1 MKKTLTGSTVAKITA
16 SFLLAISFLVGC
28 AGAWVTLVMLDSNV
42 YAYGENESTLIEEFL
57 KNQIVYDFT
66 YLKLGSDGCVLNNVE
81 WISEYCQNSNLEV
94 NLISD
99 KEDEL
104 DLVYCTFTGRE
115 AEVGNHY
122 YSYTRDFT
130 AYREKDAENHTEE
143 WFLGASSQY
152 SEEGNLELGSA
163 AIEQYNFYMMLFV
176 NPEFPVNDRYKELAE
191 TARALYKGRY
201 AAPALASGGLFF
213 FLICFIFLMCAAGRH
228 NSGDEGSKTV
238 QPGLLSGI
246 PTDVFAVAYFLVAA
260 TGIGLGASFCSGLP
274 SVLAVFMTFGLAE
287 VILGT
292 VVCMELAIRMKL
304 RTFWRN
310 TLIWKMLRFLHKCLR
325 VFLGG
330 IKRLGEMIPFTMD
343 AVIVFF
349 AVCIFEFL
357 GLMLFGSGELAVL
370 WILEK
375 MVMFPAVV
383 YFAWMCVQLKKGS
396 AALAEGNLQYKMNT
410 SHMILNFKEQG
421 ENLNR
426 IAQGIN
432 VAVEQR
438 MKSEHLK
445 TELITN
451 VSHDLKT
458 PLTSIINYADL
469 IAAESGNSETVAE
482 YADVLLRQSKRLKK
496 LLDDLM
502 EASKA
507 TTGNLEV
514 TLEPCEIGVLLTQ
527 AVGEYEQRFAEKELR
542 LITKQPEEEIRV
554 MADGRHLWRV
564 FDNLLGNICKYAL
577 EGSRVYLSV
586 ERKESSVHIIFRNM
600 SKYVLDITG
609 EELEERFVRG
619 DKSRHMEGNGLGLS
633 IAKSLM
639 DLQGG
644 RMEVVTDGDLFKV
657 TLTFAV
663 IE

>member
-16 SFLLAISFLVGC
+16 FFLLAISYLAGC
-28 AGAWVTLVMLDSNV
+28 AGTLATVIVVESQIYTYGEKLDSV
-42 YAYGENESTLIEEFL
+42 VEDAMHSRAAMDYRSIIYGA
-57 KNQIVYDFT
+57 
-66 YLKLGSDGCVLNNVE
+66 DGYSVLNNPE
-81 WISEYCQNSNLEV
+81 WISLYCKGRNLEV
-94 NLISD
+94 KIMTD
-99 KEDEL
+99 TGK
-104 DLVYCTFTGRE
+104 LVYRTYDKNSENEIEDTFFQ
-115 AEVGNHY
+115 
-122 YSYTRDFT
+122 YTYNFP
-130 AYREKDAENHTEE
+130 AYLETDAESGQSR
-143 WFLGASSQY
+143 WLVGDFYSSAVEFQI
-152 SEEGNLELGSA
+152 SMGSA
-163 AIEQYNFYMMLFV
+163 GVSQEYFLTLYV
-176 NPEFPVNDRYKELAE
+176 NPEFPANDAYKELANVVYL
-191 TARALYKGRY
+191 LYDLRY
-201 AAPALASGGLFF
+201 AAPIVAFVSILM
-213 FLICFIFLMCAAGRH
+213 FLVCFIFLMCAAGHH
-228 NSGDEGSKTV
+228 NSADEGSGKV
-238 QPGLLSGI
+238 LPSILNGI
-246 PTDVFAVAYFLVAA
+246 PTDVFAVVYWFVAVM
-260 TGIGLGASFCSGLP
+260 GIGIGVSLCSGVP
-274 SVLAVFMTFGLAE
+274 STVAVFLLFGVAE

-292 VVCMELAIRMKL
+292 IVCMEFAIRLKL
-304 RTFWRN
+304 QTFWKN
-310 TLIWKMLRFLHKCLR
+310 TFIWKTLRLLYRFLRLILR
-325 VFLGG
+325 C
-330 IKRLGEMIPFTMD
+330 IKTIGEMIPFTMD

-349 AVCIFEFL
+349 AICIFEFF
-357 GLMLFGSGELAVL
+357 GLVLFGRGELVVL

-375 MVMFPAVV
+375 MVMLPMIV

-432 VAVEQR
+432 TAVEQR

-469 IAAESGNSETVAE
+469 IASEAGNSGTVAE
-482 YADVLLRQSKRLKK
+482 YSNVLLRQSRRLKK

-514 TLEPCEIGVLLTQ
+514 TLQPCELDVLLTQ
-527 AVGEYEQRFAEKELR
+527 AVGEYEQRFEEKELR
-542 LITKQPEEEIRV
+542 LITKQPEGQIRV

-577 EGSRVYLSV
+577 EGSRVYLTV
-586 ERKESSVHIIFRNM
+586 EQKESQVHIIFRNM
-600 SKYVLDITG
+600 SKYVLEVSG

-639 DLQGG
+639 ELQGG
-644 RMEVVTDGDLFKV
+644 QMEIITDGDLFKV
-657 TLTFAV
+657 VLSFGLMK
-663 IE
+663 